1 MSPIRKAKT
10 AQKIGCFVYNRQLR
24 HGIGKT
30 SEELN
35 NSSGLSPCSVSIAAR
50 HVCAM
55 NARCSGQRAFL
66 PMNRDAYEQFFYRA

>member
-1 MSPIRKAKT
+1 MSPIRKAKA

-30 SEELN
+30 GEELN
-35 NSSGLSPCSVSIAAR
+35 KGLSPCSVSIAAR
-50 HVCAM
+50 YVCAL

-66 PMNRDAYEQFFYRA
+66 SINRDAYEQFFYRA